1 MDCLALPP
9 LKVRSHDIVWQGR
22 GNQFWSSILK
32 ALGLSRKASTVKQR
46 GRVTP
51 IRIRQ
56 LTSQALG
63 EATFVS
69 SRHNSARHRA
79 QPVRTNPLDSVSKAV
94 SANAGTVGRQAAVI
108 AAASGL
114 ILSMGLPANAADT
127 TAGVSASTESGSAQT
142 ALAVTAAPTATVSF
156 ERPVIKTTPAP
167 KVETVRA
174 QSTASETGARAAAT
188 EAAAS
193 KLADT
198 VSSAAASGLAALAY
212 TGIGHPYLW
221 GGTTPNGWDCSGFT
235 QWVYAQAGISIP
247 RTNAWTAMRPTA
259 TPAPG
264 DLVMQNGG
272 AHVGIYVGNGM
283 MISALNPSQGTLLHS
298 AASTGSSSFFTMAP

>member
-1 MDCLALPP
+1 M
-9 LKVRSHDIVWQGR
+9 
-22 GNQFWSSILK
+22 
-32 ALGLSRKASTVKQR
+32 
-46 GRVTP
+46 TP

-63 EATFVS
+63 EATYVS
-69 SRHNSARHRA
+69 SRTTPARHRA
-79 QPVRTNPLDSVSKAV
+79 ETVRTNPLNTLSKAV
-94 SANAGTVGRQAAVI
+94 SSNAGSVGRQAVVL

-114 ILSMGLPANAADT
+114 VLTAGLPATAADT
-127 TAGVSASTESGSAQT
+127 DVSKSEASSTQQ
-142 ALAVTAAPTATVSF
+142 LVVTAVVTAEPTATVAF
-156 ERPVIKTTPAP
+156 ESPVVATKEAP
-167 KVETVRA
+167 KVVQRA
-174 QSTASETGARAAAT
+174 SQVTQRTAGSQDAAAAVT
-188 EAAAS
+188 AKSSEATDGAA
-193 KLADT
+193 
-198 VSSAAASGLAALAY
+198 SAAASGLAAIAY
-212 TGIGHPYLW
+212 TGIGHPYVW

-247 RTNAWTAMRPTA
+247 RVNAWTAMKPTS

-298 AASTGSSSFFTMAP
+298 AASTGTSSFFTLR

>member
-1 MDCLALPP
+1 M
-9 LKVRSHDIVWQGR
+9 
-22 GNQFWSSILK
+22 
-32 ALGLSRKASTVKQR
+32 
-46 GRVTP
+46 
-51 IRIRQ
+51 
-56 LTSQALG
+56 
-63 EATFVS
+63 
-69 SRHNSARHRA
+69 
-79 QPVRTNPLDSVSKAV
+79 SKAV

-114 ILSMGLPANAADT
+114 ILSMGLPANAADS

-156 ERPVIKTTPAP
+156 ERPVIRTTPAP
-167 KVETVRA
+167 KVERVRA
-174 QSTASETGARAAAT
+174 QSTASETGAQGAT

-212 TGIGHPYLW
+212 TGIGNPYLW

-298 AASTGSSSFFTMAP
+298 VASTGSGSFFTLAP

>member
-1 MDCLALPP
+1 M
-9 LKVRSHDIVWQGR
+9 
-22 GNQFWSSILK
+22 
-32 ALGLSRKASTVKQR
+32 
-46 GRVTP
+46 
-51 IRIRQ
+51 
-56 LTSQALG
+56 
-63 EATFVS
+63 S

-79 QPVRTNPLDSVSKAV
+79 QTVRTNPLDTVSKAV

-127 TAGVSASTESGSAQT
+127 TAGVSASTESGSAQS

-156 ERPVIKTTPAP
+156 ERPVVKTTAAPKPAP
-167 KVETVRA
+167 VRA
-174 QSTASETGARAAAT
+174 QSTASERSTASESRAASGTRAAST
-188 EAAAS
+188 AAAPEAAADKPAES
-193 KLADT
+193 
-198 VSSAAASGLAALAY
+198 VSSASASTSGIAALAY
-212 TGIGHPYLW
+212 TGIGRPYVW

-247 RTNAWTAMRPTA
+247 RVNAWTAMTPTS
-259 TPAPG
+259 TPQPG

-283 MISALNPSQGTLLHS
+283 MVSALNPSQGTLLHS
-298 AASTGSSSFFTMAP
+298 VAATGSSAFFTINK

>member
-1 MDCLALPP
+1 M
-9 LKVRSHDIVWQGR
+9 
-22 GNQFWSSILK
+22 
-32 ALGLSRKASTVKQR
+32 
-46 GRVTP
+46 
-51 IRIRQ
+51 
-56 LTSQALG
+56 
-63 EATFVS
+63 
-69 SRHNSARHRA
+69 
-79 QPVRTNPLDSVSKAV
+79 SKAV

-114 ILSMGLPANAADT
+114 ILTLGLPANAADT

-156 ERPVIKTTPAP
+156 ERPVVKTTAAP
-167 KVETVRA
+167 RIERVRA
-174 QSTASETGARAAAT
+174 QSTATETAATAT
-188 EAAAS
+188 EAAGAVKS

-198 VSSAAASGLAALAY
+198 VSSAAASGLAAIAY

-259 TPAPG
+259 TPTPG

-283 MISALNPSQGTLLHS
+283 MISALNPSQGTLLH
-298 AASTGSSSFFTMAP
+298 AAAATGTSSFFTPAL

>member
-1 MDCLALPP
+1 
-9 LKVRSHDIVWQGR
+9 
-22 GNQFWSSILK
+22 
-32 ALGLSRKASTVKQR
+32 
-46 GRVTP
+46 
-51 IRIRQ
+51 
-56 LTSQALG
+56 
-63 EATFVS
+63 VS

-79 QPVRTNPLDSVSKAV
+79 QTVRTNPLGSVSKAV

-114 ILSMGLPANAADT
+114 ILTMGLPANAADT
-127 TAGVSASTESGSAQT
+127 TAGVSASTESGSAQA

-156 ERPVIKTTPAP
+156 ERPVVKTTAAP
-167 KVETVRA
+167 VIERVRA
-174 QSTASETGARAAAT
+174 QSTAAETAT
-188 EAAAS
+188 RTADATKDAS
-193 KLADT
+193 AKLADT
-198 VSSAAASGLAALAY
+198 VSSAAASGLAAIAY

-247 RTNAWTAMRPTA
+247 RTNAWTAMRPTS
-259 TPAPG
+259 TPSPG

-283 MISALNPSQGTLLHS
+283 MISALNPSQGTLLH
-298 AASTGSSSFFTMAP
+298 AAAATGTSSYFTLG

>member
-1 MDCLALPP
+1 M
-9 LKVRSHDIVWQGR
+9 
-22 GNQFWSSILK
+22 
-32 ALGLSRKASTVKQR
+32 
-46 GRVTP
+46 
-51 IRIRQ
+51 
-56 LTSQALG
+56 
-63 EATFVS
+63 
-69 SRHNSARHRA
+69 
-79 QPVRTNPLDSVSKAV
+79 SKAV

-114 ILSMGLPANAADT
+114 ILTMGLPANAADT
-127 TAGVSASTESGSAQT
+127 TAGVSASTESGSTQT

-156 ERPVIKTTPAP
+156 ERPVVKTTAAP
-167 KVETVRA
+167 KIQTVRA
-174 QSTASETGARAAAT
+174 QSTGSEGADATQKAAG
-188 EAAAS
+188 
-193 KLADT
+193 KLADA
-198 VSSAAASGLAALAY
+198 VSSAAASGLAAIAY

-247 RTNAWTAMRPTA
+247 RTNAWTVMRPTS

-283 MISALNPSQGTLLHS
+283 MISALNPSQGTLLH
-298 AASTGSSSFFTMAP
+298 AAAATGTSSFFTLDP

>member
-1 MDCLALPP
+1 M
-9 LKVRSHDIVWQGR
+9 
-22 GNQFWSSILK
+22 
-32 ALGLSRKASTVKQR
+32 
-46 GRVTP
+46 TP

-69 SRHNSARHRA
+69 SRHNAARHRA
-79 QPVRTNPLDSVSKAV
+79 QTVRMNPLDSVSKAV

-114 ILSMGLPANAADT
+114 ILSVGMPANAAD
-127 TAGVSASTESGSAQT
+127 ANIGVSASSETGSQAAQ
-142 ALAVTAAPTATVSF
+142 LAVTAAPTATVSF
-156 ERPVIKTTPAP
+156 ERPAVTTVAAP
-167 KVETVRA
+167 VAETIA
-174 QSTASETGARAAAT
+174 PQSNDEGQTAGAGQAADESTGAATAVTAKSTDGAA
-188 EAAAS
+188 
-193 KLADT
+193 
-198 VSSAAASGLAALAY
+198 SAAASGLAAIAY
-212 TGIGHPYLW
+212 TGIGHPYVW
-221 GGTTPNGWDCSGFT
+221 GGTTPSGWDCSGFT

-247 RTNAWTAMRPTA
+247 RVNAWNAMKPTS

-283 MISALNPSQGTLLHS
+283 MISALNPADGTLLHAVS
-298 AASTGSSSFFTMAP
+298 ATGTSAFYTLR